1 MCHLFGLGEMIR
13 RSCLPDHV
21 LGSLVFSWMIPLT
34 RTPPVMRSSLILLA
48 TVATLTQAQTRPPTR
63 AANDA
68 AQAGD
73 SARAGGVPASA
84 LAAFRFR
91 LIGPA
96 FTSGRIADLAIHP
109 NRKIWYAAVAAGGVW
124 KTENAGTTWAPI
136 FDTQSTFSTGTVVLD
151 PRDPNV
157 VWVGTGENNA
167 QRAVAFGDGVYKSE
181 DGGRT
186 WRNMGLRQ
194 SEHIGRIVIDPRDSR
209 VIYVAAQGPL
219 WAEGGDRGLYKSTD
233 GGETWT
239 KLLSG
244 EKWAGVN
251 DVSLDPRNPDI
262 LVASTWQ
269 RHRQVWGYIAG
280 GPESAL
286 HRSTD
291 GGKTWK
297 KLGGVPEGEGR
308 IGLARAP
315 SDANVMYA
323 IVEAANQRGGVYRS
337 SDNGVSW
344 TRQSGYSSGS
354 LYYSEL
360 WVDPINSE
368 RVYAVDVL
376 NQVSNDGGRTF
387 TALGEAGKHVDN
399 HVIWVD
405 PADTDHI
412 INGNDGG
419 IYESFDGARS
429 WRFVGNLPVTQFYKI
444 DVDMNAPFY
453 NVCGGTQDNYSFCG
467 PTRTNNNNG
476 IRNSDWFVTNGGDG
490 FQSRIDPKDH
500 NTVYAESQNGG
511 LVRFDRRTG
520 TSVRIVPEE
529 EIGEDP
535 ARWYWDAPI
544 IISPF
549 SNRRLYFGSQRLYR
563 SDDRGDSWKPISPD
577 LSRNIPRTS
586 MKMLGRL
593 WSVDAVAR
601 NTSTSFAG
609 SITTVAES
617 PKVEGLIYA
626 GTDDGL
632 LQITE
637 DGGQTWR
644 KIASIPGVPDTSFVA
659 YISASPHDAN
669 VAYAAINN
677 FKRGDFKPYLVRTGD
692 RGRTWKL
699 VSADLPA
706 RGPTHVVREDPVKPG
721 LLFAGTEFGLFVSFD
736 DGARWQPMRGGLPT
750 IAVYDIAI
758 QPQMNDL
765 VVATMGRGI
774 YVLDDYAPLRDLA
787 PEKLRAEAALLG
799 VSPTYQFQQASPLGG
814 NGVSFQGASLYVAP
828 NPPVGATITYHLR
841 AALRSARQTRQ
852 QRETALNRSGAD
864 VPFPGWAVLK
874 AEQDEEAPA
883 IEVEISDASGAIVSR
898 FDGTNTGG
906 SNRVTWN
913 LRWPSVTPM
922 QGAGGGAGGGFGG
935 GGGGGGGG
943 GAGAGT
949 LGGNGP
955 LVAPGTYRVQLFKRV
970 QGVRTALTQPAPFDV
985 QLLPNATITPAE
997 RARAVA
1003 YYRDAQP
1010 LQRQVLGDNALM
1022 AEISTRL
1029 DALQRAVQQVTK
1041 PTTLDAEVRTATA
1054 RLRAIREQL
1063 NGDNTP
1069 GRYSEPT
1076 ETSLLGRLNTALAG
1090 GGLHGPTG
1098 TQQQQLAI
1106 VMQRYPAIHAALTTF
1121 VANDLAALERKAEA
1135 EGAPWTPGR
1144 IIP

>member
-1 MCHLFGLGEMIR
+1 
-13 RSCLPDHV
+13 
-21 LGSLVFSWMIPLT
+21 
-34 RTPPVMRSSLILLA
+34 MRSSLLLLA
-48 TVATLTQAQTRPPTR
+48 AVASLSQAQGRPGGRPAGAPAGAPARTAADSSQSDSTR
-63 AANDA
+63 
-68 AQAGD
+68 
-73 SARAGGVPASA
+73 GGLPASA
-84 LAAFRFR
+84 LSAFRFR
-91 LIGPA
+91 SIGPA

-109 NRKIWYAAVAAGGVW
+109 NKKTWYAAVASGGVW
-124 KTENAGTTWAPI
+124 KTDNAGTTWSPI
-136 FDTQSTFSTGTVVLD
+136 FDSQASYSIGTVVLD
-151 PRDPNV
+151 PKDPNI
-157 VWVGTGENNA
+157 VWVGSGENNA

-186 WRNMGLRQ
+186 WKNMGLKQ
-194 SEHIGRIVIDPRDSR
+194 SEHIGRIVIDPRDSK
-209 VIYVAAQGPL
+209 VIFVAAQGPL
-219 WAEGGDRGLYKSTD
+219 WAEGGDRGLFKSTD

-244 EKWAGVN
+244 EKYAGVN
-251 DVSLDPRNPDI
+251 DVSLDPRNPDVM
-262 LVASTWQ
+262 VASTWQ
-269 RHRQVWGYIAG
+269 RHRQVWGYLAG

-297 KLGGVPEGEGR
+297 KLSGVPEGEGR
-308 IGLARAP
+308 IGLARSSSHP
-315 SDANVMYA
+315 DIVYA
-323 IVEAANQRGGVYRS
+323 LVEASNNRGGVYRS

-344 TRQSGYSSGS
+344 ERRGGSFSSSS
-354 LYYSEL
+354 LYYNEL
-360 WVDPINSE
+360 WVDPNDEDRLI
-368 RVYAVDVL
+368 AVDVQ
-376 NQVSNDGGRTF
+376 NQVSNDGGRTW
-387 TALGEAGKHVDN
+387 TGLGESGKHVDN
-399 HVIWVD
+399 HAIWID
-405 PADTDHI
+405 PADSDHI

-419 IYESFDGARS
+419 IYETFDGART
-429 WRFVGNLPVTQFYKI
+429 WDFVANLPVTQFYKI

-467 PTRTNNNNG
+467 PTRTNSNNG

-529 EIGEDP
+529 GPDEDP
-535 ARWYWDAPI
+535 ARWYWDAPVM
-544 IISPF
+544 ISPF
-549 SNRRLYFGSQRLYR
+549 SNTRLYFGSQRLYR
-563 SDDRGDSWKPISPD
+563 SDDRGDSWTPVSPD

-617 PKVEGLIYA
+617 PKAEGLLYA

-632 LQITE
+632 IQVSE
-637 DGGQTWR
+637 NGGGAWR
-644 KIASIPGVPDTSFVA
+644 KVESIAGVPDTSFVA
-659 YISASPHDAN
+659 YITASPHDAN
-669 VAYAAINN
+669 VVYAAINN
-677 FKRGDFKPYLVRTGD
+677 FKRGDFKPYIVRSGD
-692 RGRTWKL
+692 RGRTWK
-699 VSADLPA
+699 VISSNLPE

-721 LLFAGTEFGLFVSFD
+721 LLFVGTEFGVFVSFD

-750 IAVYDIAI
+750 VAVYDIAI

-765 VVATMGRGI
+765 VIGTFGRGI
-774 YVLDDYAPLRDLA
+774 YVLDDYSSLRTLT
-787 PEKLRAEAALLG
+787 PERLRAEATLLG
-799 VSPTYQFQQASPLGG
+799 VSPSYQFQQSSPLGG
-814 NGVSFQGASLYVAP
+814 NGVSFQGASHYFAN

-841 AALRSARQTRQ
+841 ASLRSARQVRQ

-864 VPFPGWAVLK
+864 VPFPGWEALK
-874 AEQDEEAPA
+874 AEQEEEAPS
-883 IEVEISDASGAIVSR
+883 IEVEISDTSGAIVSR
-898 FDGTNTGG
+898 FDGTNTAG

-913 LRWPSVTPM
+913 LRWPSITPV
-922 QGAGGGAGGGFGG
+922 QGAAGGGGFGG

-943 GAGAGT
+943 FGGAGGGT

-970 QGVRTALTQPAPFDV
+970 KGVRTALTQPAPFEV
-985 QLLPNATITPAE
+985 QLLPNATVTPAE
-997 RARAVA
+997 RVRAVA

-1022 AEISTRL
+1022 AEVSTRL
-1029 DALQRAVQQVTK
+1029 DAIQRAVEQITK
-1041 PTTLDAEVRTATA
+1041 ATTLDAEVRAA
-1054 RLRAIREQL
+1054 IVKLRGIREQL
-1063 NGDNTP
+1063 NGDNTA

-1076 ETSLLGRLNTALAG
+1076 ATSLLGRLNTALGG
-1090 GGLHGPTG
+1090 GGLNGPTG
-1098 TQQQQLAI
+1098 TQQQQLEI
-1106 VMQRYPAIHAALTTF
+1106 VKQRYPAIHAALKAF
-1121 VANDLAALERKAEA
+1121 VEGDLVALERKAEA

-1144 IIP
+1144 VVP

>member
-1 MCHLFGLGEMIR
+1 M
-13 RSCLPDHV
+13 
-21 LGSLVFSWMIPLT
+21 
-34 RTPPVMRSSLILLA
+34 MRSSLLLLA
-48 TVATLTQAQTRPPTR
+48 AVASLSQAQGRPGGRPAGAPAGAPARTAADSSQSDSTR
-63 AANDA
+63 
-68 AQAGD
+68 
-73 SARAGGVPASA
+73 GGLPASA
-84 LAAFRFR
+84 LSAFRFR
-91 LIGPA
+91 SIGPA

-109 NRKIWYAAVAAGGVW
+109 NKKTWYAAVASGGVW
-124 KTENAGTTWAPI
+124 KTDNAGTTWSPI
-136 FDTQSTFSTGTVVLD
+136 FDSQASYSIGTVVLD
-151 PRDPNV
+151 PKDPNI
-157 VWVGTGENNA
+157 VWVGSGENNA

-186 WRNMGLRQ
+186 WKNMGLKQ
-194 SEHIGRIVIDPRDSR
+194 SEHIGRIVIDPRDSK

-219 WAEGGDRGLYKSTD
+219 WAEGGDRGLFKSTD

-244 EKWAGVN
+244 EKYAGVN
-251 DVSLDPRNPDI
+251 DISLDPRNPDVM
-262 LVASTWQ
+262 VASTWQ
-269 RHRQVWGYIAG
+269 RHRQVWGYLAG

-297 KLGGVPEGEGR
+297 KLSGVPEGEGR
-308 IGLARAP
+308 IGLARSSSHP
-315 SDANVMYA
+315 DIVYA
-323 IVEAANQRGGVYRS
+323 LVEASNNRGGVYRS

-344 TRQSGYSSGS
+344 ERRGGSFSSSS
-354 LYYSEL
+354 LYYNEL
-360 WVDPINSE
+360 WVDPNDEDRLI
-368 RVYAVDVL
+368 AVDVQ
-376 NQVSNDGGRTF
+376 NQVSNDGGRTW
-387 TALGEAGKHVDN
+387 TGLGESGKHVDN
-399 HVIWVD
+399 HAIWID
-405 PADTDHI
+405 PADSDHI

-419 IYESFDGARS
+419 IYETFDGART
-429 WRFVGNLPVTQFYKI
+429 WDFVANLPVTQFYKI

-467 PTRTNNNNG
+467 PTRTNSNNG

-529 EIGEDP
+529 GPDEDP
-535 ARWYWDAPI
+535 ARWYWDAPVM
-544 IISPF
+544 ISPF
-549 SNRRLYFGSQRLYR
+549 SNTRLYFGSQRLYR
-563 SDDRGDSWKPISPD
+563 SDDRGDSWTPVSPD

-617 PKVEGLIYA
+617 PKAEGLLYA

-632 LQITE
+632 IQVSE
-637 DGGQTWR
+637 NGGGAWR
-644 KIASIPGVPDTSFVA
+644 KVESIAGVPDTSFVA
-659 YISASPHDAN
+659 YITASPHDAN
-669 VAYAAINN
+669 VVYAAINN
-677 FKRGDFKPYLVRTGD
+677 FKRGDFKPYIVRSGD
-692 RGRTWKL
+692 RGRTWK
-699 VSADLPA
+699 VISSNLPE

-721 LLFAGTEFGLFVSFD
+721 LLFVGTEFGVFVSFD
-736 DGARWQPMRGGLPT
+736 DGARWQAMRGGLPT
-750 IAVYDIAI
+750 VAVYDIAI

-765 VVATMGRGI
+765 VIGTFGRGI
-774 YVLDDYAPLRDLA
+774 YVLDDYSSLRTLT
-787 PEKLRAEAALLG
+787 PERLRAEATLLG
-799 VSPTYQFQQASPLGG
+799 VSPSYQFQQSSPLGG
-814 NGVSFQGASLYVAP
+814 NGVSFQGASHYFAN

-841 AALRSARQTRQ
+841 ASLRSARQVRQ

-864 VPFPGWAVLK
+864 VPFPGWEALK
-874 AEQDEEAPA
+874 AEQEEEAPS
-883 IEVEISDASGAIVSR
+883 IEVEISDTSGAIVSR
-898 FDGTNTGG
+898 FDGTNTAG

-913 LRWPSVTPM
+913 LRWPSVTPV
-922 QGAGGGAGGGFGG
+922 QGAAGGGGFGG

-943 GAGAGT
+943 FVGAGGGT

-970 QGVRTALTQPAPFDV
+970 KGVRTALTQPAPFEV
-985 QLLPNATITPAE
+985 QLLPNATVTPAE
-997 RARAVA
+997 RVRAVA

-1022 AEISTRL
+1022 AEVSTRL
-1029 DALQRAVQQVTK
+1029 DAIQRAVEQITK
-1041 PTTLDAEVRTATA
+1041 ATTLDAEVRAA
-1054 RLRAIREQL
+1054 IVKLRGIREQL
-1063 NGDNTP
+1063 NGDNTA

-1076 ETSLLGRLNTALAG
+1076 ATSLLGRLNTALGG
-1090 GGLHGPTG
+1090 GGLNGPTG
-1098 TQQQQLAI
+1098 TQQQQLEI
-1106 VMQRYPAIHAALTTF
+1106 VKQRYPAIHAALKAF
-1121 VANDLAALERKAEA
+1121 VEGDLVALERKAEA

-1144 IIP
+1144 VVP

>member
-1 MCHLFGLGEMIR
+1 M
-13 RSCLPDHV
+13 
-21 LGSLVFSWMIPLT
+21 
-34 RTPPVMRSSLILLA
+34 RTSFLLLA
-48 TVATLTQAQTRPPTR
+48 TVATFAQAQGRPTPRPTSAARPSLTRDSTQR
-63 AANDA
+63 GDT
-68 AQAGD
+68 AQ
-73 SARAGGVPASA
+73 AGGVPASA
-84 LAAFRFR
+84 LSAFRFR

-109 NRKIWYAAVAAGGVW
+109 NKKIWYAAVAAGGVW
-124 KTENAGTTWAPI
+124 KTENAGTTWSPI
-136 FDTQSTFSTGTVVLD
+136 FDAQGSFSTGTVVLD

-181 DGGRT
+181 DAGRT
-186 WRNMGLRQ
+186 WTNMGLRQ

-219 WAEGGDRGLYKSTD
+219 WGAGGDRGLFKSVD
-233 GGETWT
+233 GGRSWI

-269 RHRQVWGYIAG
+269 RHRQVWGYLAG

-291 GGKTWK
+291 GGMTWK
-297 KLGGVPEGEGR
+297 KISSVPEGEGR

-323 IVEAANQRGGVYRS
+323 IVEAANQRGGVFRS

-344 TRQSGYSSGS
+344 NRQGGYSSGS

-360 WVDPINSE
+360 WVDPINPE
-368 RVYAVDVL
+368 RVYAVDVQ

-387 TALGEAGKHVDN
+387 SNLGEAGKHVDN

-429 WRFVGNLPVTQFYKI
+429 WNFVGNLPVTQFYKI

-500 NTVYAESQNGG
+500 NTIYAESQNGG

-535 ARWYWDAPI
+535 ARWYWDAPV
-544 IISPF
+544 IISPH
-549 SNRRLYFGSQRLYR
+549 NNTRLYFGSQRLYR
-563 SDDRGDSWKPISPD
+563 SDDRGDSWKPVSPD
-577 LSRNIPRTS
+577 LSRNMPRTA

-601 NTSTSFAG
+601 NSSTSYAG

-644 KIASIPGVPDTSFVA
+644 KVASIPGVPDTSFVA
-659 YISASPHDAN
+659 YITASPHDAN

-677 FKRGDFKPYLVRTGD
+677 FKRGDFTPYLVRTAD
-692 RGRTWKL
+692 RGRSWTL
-699 VSADLPA
+699 VSATLPE

-721 LLFAGTEFGLFVSFD
+721 LLFAGTEFGLYVSFD
-736 DGARWQPMRGGLPT
+736 HGARWQPLRNGLPP

-758 QPQMNDL
+758 QPQMHDL

-774 YVLDDYAPLRDLA
+774 YVLDDYAPLRELA
-787 PEKLRAEAALLG
+787 PETLRAEAAVLG
-799 VSPTYQFQQASPLGG
+799 VSPAYQFQQASPLGG

-841 AALRSARQTRQ
+841 TALRSARQLRQ
-852 QRETALNRSGAD
+852 QREVALNRSGAD
-864 VPFPGWAVLK
+864 VPFPGWPALK
-874 AEQDEEAPA
+874 DEQNEEAPA
-883 IEVEISDASGAIVSR
+883 VEVEISDASGAIVSR
-898 FDGTNTGG
+898 FDGTNSGG

-913 LRWPSVTPM
+913 LRWPSVTPV
-922 QGAGGGAGGGFGG
+922 QGAVGGGAGGF
-935 GGGGGGGG
+935 G
-943 GAGAGT
+943 GAGGNAGT

-970 QGVRTALTQPAPFDV
+970 KGVRTALTQPSSFAV
-985 QLLPNATITPAE
+985 QLLPNATMTPAE
-997 RARAVA
+997 RVQAVA

-1022 AEISTRL
+1022 AEVSTRL
-1029 DALQRAVQQVTK
+1029 DALLRAVEQITK
-1041 PTTLDAEVRTATA
+1041 PTTLDAEVRAA
-1054 RLRAIREQL
+1054 VVKLRGIREQL

-1069 GRYSEPT
+1069 GRYAEPT
-1076 ETSLLGRLNTALAG
+1076 ETSLLGRLNTALGG
-1090 GGLHGPTG
+1090 GGLSGPTM
-1098 TQQQQLAI
+1098 TQRQQLDI
-1106 VMQRYPAIHAALTTF
+1106 VQQRFPAIHAAITAF
-1121 VANDLAALERKAEA
+1121 VNTDLAALERKAEA

-1144 IIP
+1144 LMK